1 MFQKLG
7 MDAWGHVITV
17 LVGNLP
23 PSAQP
28 LSGLVRN
35 AKMLDKHYIPTR
47 YPNSFEAGAPTD
59 YYTVEEAE
67 NAIRCAREIVEFCGD
82 QIH

>member
-1 MFQKLG
+1 
-7 MDAWGHVITV
+7 
-17 LVGNLP
+17 
-23 PSAQP
+23 
-28 LSGLVRN
+28 
-35 AKMLDKHYIPTR
+35 MLDKHYIPTR